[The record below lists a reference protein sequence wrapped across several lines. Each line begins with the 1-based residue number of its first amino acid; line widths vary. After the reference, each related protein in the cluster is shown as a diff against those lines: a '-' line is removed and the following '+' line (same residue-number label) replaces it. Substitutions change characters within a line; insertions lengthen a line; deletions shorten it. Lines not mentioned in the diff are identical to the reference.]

1 MIGLRR
7 NEQTIHYALYNGKTM
22 LTDAQGNK
30 TGEYTLAYGTLAEMQ
45 AVLAPVV
52 GTAEREV
59 FGVDVD
65 YDRTALIYDT
75 ACPITEESIV
85 WVDVPTSGKHDYI
98 VKKIAKSLN
107 TVVIALKKVNV
118 G

>member
-7 NEQTIHYALYNGKTM
+7 NEQTIHYALYSSKTM
-22 LTDAQGNK
+22 LTDANNNK
-30 TGEYTLAYGTLAEMQ
+30 TGEYTLAYGTPTAVK

-59 FGVDVD
+59 FGVDID
-65 YDRTALIYDT
+65 YDRMALIYDT

-85 WVDVPTSGKHDYI
+85 WVDNATTGKHDYI

-107 TVVIALKKVNV
+107 TVMIALKKVNV
-118 G
+118 R